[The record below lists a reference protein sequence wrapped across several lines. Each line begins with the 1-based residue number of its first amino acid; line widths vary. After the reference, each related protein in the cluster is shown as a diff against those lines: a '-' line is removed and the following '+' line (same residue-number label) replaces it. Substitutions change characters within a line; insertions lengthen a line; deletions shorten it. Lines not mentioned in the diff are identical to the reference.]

1 MQMKL
6 VGRDLWGRCGLLCM
20 AAASAAALLASPASA
35 APVTTALKLTGPKG
49 AVPPGGKARLTA
61 TLTAAGKPLAGKG
74 IAFLA
79 GGAAAGQATTDSKGR
94 AKVTVTLTAPTTYTA
109 SYTPAGA
116 DAAAYA
122 AAQSPALQLAPAARL
137 TVSVGSY
144 LHAGR
149 RAVGIPGSRVRV
161 RGTLAPYAAGTVVEV
176 SVFRNG
182 RRVQRRSAV
191 VKQAG
196 AVGRFAVSIKPSK
209 RGVHRVRVR
218 LGATSDSARLY
229 VIRPRAKEG
238 SRGTAVRALQRR
250 LKDLGYLTPV
260 SGKFDGTTARAV
272 LAFRKVN
279 GFARITSA
287 GRPVY
292 RRLARGGGGYKLRYP
307 KAGKHAEFDWSRQVL
322 VLARGAKPVII
333 LHSSSGAS
341 ATPTVLGKYH
351 FYRKSPGYNAKGMYY
366 SAYFTGGYAIHG
378 YSPVPTFP
386 ASHGCLRIP
395 IASAKRVYGWVDL
408 GDPIYTYR

>member
-1 MQMKL
+1 MKL
-6 VGRDLWGRCGLLCM
+6 VGRDLWGRVGLLSIT
-20 AAASAAALLASPASA
+20 ALGTVALLPVPASA

-79 GGAAAGQATTDSKGR
+79 GTAAAGQATTDSKGR
-94 AKVTVTLTAPTTYTA
+94 AKLTVTLTAPTAYTA
-109 SYTPAGA
+109 TYTPAGA
-116 DAAAYA
+116 DAAAYKP
-122 AAQSPALQLAPAARL
+122 AQSAPLQLAPSARV
-137 TVSVGSY
+137 TVSIGSY
-144 LHAGR
+144 LRAGR

-161 RGTLAPYAAGTVVEV
+161 RGTLAPYTAGAKVEV

-182 RRVQRRSAV
+182 RRVQRKSAV

-196 AVGRFAVSIKPSK
+196 AVGRYAVSIKPSK

-218 LGATSDSARLY
+218 QGTSSDSARLY
-229 VIRPRAKEG
+229 VVRPRANPG

-287 GRPVY
+287 GRTVY
-292 RRLARGGGGYKLRYP
+292 RRLARGGGGFKIRYP

-322 VLARGAKPVII
+322 VLARGAKPAII
-333 LHSSSGAS
+333 LHASSGAS

-366 SAYFTGGYAIHG
+366 SSYFTGGYAIHG

-395 IASAKRVYGWVDL
+395 IASAKRVYGWVSL